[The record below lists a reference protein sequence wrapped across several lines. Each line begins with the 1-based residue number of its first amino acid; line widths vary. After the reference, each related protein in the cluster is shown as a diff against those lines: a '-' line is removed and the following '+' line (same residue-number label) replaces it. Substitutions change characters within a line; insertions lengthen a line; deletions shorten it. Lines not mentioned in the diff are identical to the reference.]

1 MKKIFELPQYELT
14 EKDNSNF
21 ISKFIKHLIEYLIE
35 YFILAFVVIGGVLIE
50 RGIPN
55 QVQIGSIT
63 IASVGIGGL
72 FIAGAAILTV
82 LRNSK
87 LNKDP

>member
-1 MKKIFELPQYELT
+1 MNKIFKVPQYELT
-14 EKDNSNF
+14 EKNNSNF
-21 ISKFIKHLIEYLIE
+21 NLIEYLIE
-35 YFILAFVVIGGVLIE
+35 YFILASVVIGGLLIKQ
-50 RGIPN
+50 GIPN
-55 QVQIGSIT
+55 QVQIGPIT

-87 LNKDP
+87 FK